1 MGVRGGGATSLRSSS
16 MIRSIRLSSA
26 AEENRSTSIM
36 PPPPNLKQDLRRLG
50 LEYTGA
56 DMSLSALFL
65 HELHH
70 RSSSHNYH
78 RRQPNNMAASAATG
92 DSLND
97 LTEEEYMPLVD

>member
-1 MGVRGGGATSLRSSS
+1 

-70 RSSSHNYH
+70 RSSGHNHHGGH
-78 RRQPNNMAASAATG
+78 RRGGQQKNEE
-92 DSLND
+92 SLND
-97 LTEEEYMPLVD
+97 LTEEECMPLVDTSNQQIA